1 MLSLLTVLRENNTI
15 PEEAIKEALSTTGN
29 EKMAIHVLLQKG
41 LISSE
46 EIAKA
51 RAKAFNLPYIT
62 LPKDIKIPT
71 ELFDLFS
78 QELVKRL
85 KIFPLSREGNK
96 INVGIVEPEN
106 VEIDSTIDFISV
118 LQNVSIKKTIIS
130 SDDFENLVKK
140 FSEFEVEVKEALK
153 KFGEDRGEKE
163 KEGGEKKQL
172 TEKELQRITEDQPI
186 TRIVDV
192 ILNYGIES
200 GASDIHIEPIEN
212 AVRVRFRL
220 DGKLKAPL
228 FLPKDVLP
236 AVISKIKILSN
247 LRVDETRVPQDGRI
261 HYSFGLNQMI
271 DFRVAV
277 FPTIE
282 GEKVVLRILDP
293 RKGFLA
299 LEELGLLPKSVDDV
313 RIFMKRPF
321 GAMLISGPTG
331 SGKTTTLYSILKE
344 LNKEESNVVTLED
357 PVEYYLSGINQ
368 SQVRPEVGYDFSSG
382 LREIVRQDPNIIMV
396 GEIRDK
402 ETASLL
408 IQAALTGHLVFSTIH
423 TNDSVGIIPRLLD
436 MDIDNFLIPSSL
448 RLMMAQ
454 RLIPKLC
461 QDCKESYDPPAHI
474 KKVLERELTF
484 IAQDSLKRTLLSD
497 PKVSRQ
503 DLYDNIVGKKFDT
516 LMLFKSRG
524 CQECGSLG
532 VKGRIAVYETLTMG
546 PEFEKIVVESP
557 NESILKKEALRQGM
571 ITMRQD
577 AIIKALEGMVGIEGV
592 LMNTTASYM

>member
-1 MLSLLTVLRENNTI
+1 MFSLLTAIRGYKTI
-15 PEEAIKEALSTTGN
+15 PEDAIKEALSTTGN
-29 EKMAIHVLLQKG
+29 ERLAIRVLLQKG
-41 LISSE
+41 FISPE
-46 EIAKA
+46 EIARA
-51 RAKAFNLPYIT
+51 RAKVYDLPFLT
-62 LPKDIKIPT
+62 LPKDIKIPA
-71 ELFDLFS
+71 ELFDLLS

-85 KIFPLSREGNK
+85 KIFPLSREGNEIK
-96 INVGIVEPEN
+96 VGVVEPEN
-106 VEIDSTIDFISV
+106 VEVDSALDFISV
-118 LQNVSIKKTIIS
+118 LQNISIKKIIIS
-130 SDDFENLVKK
+130 SEDFDNAVKRS
-140 FSEFEVEVKEALK
+140 SEFEVEVKEALE
-153 KFGEDRGEKE
+153 KFGEEMGG
-163 KEGGEKKQL
+163 KEGGAKKKYLSEKK
-172 TEKELQRITEDQPI
+172 LQRLTEDQPI

-192 ILNYGIES
+192 ILHYGIES

-228 FLPKDVLP
+228 FLPKNVLS
-236 AVISKIKILSN
+236 AVISKVKILSN
-247 LRVDETRVPQDGRI
+247 LRVDETRIPQDGRI
-261 HYSFGLNQMI
+261 HYAAGSNSI

-293 RKGFLA
+293 KKGFLS
-299 LEELGLLPKSVDDV
+299 LENLGLLPKSVDDV
-313 RIFMKRPF
+313 KLFIKRPF

-344 LNKEESNVVTLED
+344 LNKEETNIITLED

-368 SQVRPEVGYDFSSG
+368 SQVRPEIGYDFASG
-382 LREIVRQDPNIIMV
+382 LREIVRQDPNVIMV

-423 TNDSVGIIPRLLD
+423 TNDAVGIIPRLLD
-436 MDIDNFLIPSSL
+436 MDIDNFLIPSAL
-448 RLMMAQ
+448 RLIIAQ

-461 QDCKESYDPPAHI
+461 QNCTEPYDPPPHI
-474 KKVLERELTF
+474 KKILERELTF
-484 IAQDSLKRTLLSD
+484 ITQDSLKRTFLSD
-497 PKVSRQ
+497 SKTTRQ
-503 DLYDNIVGKKFDT
+503 DLYDNIVDKKFDALT
-516 LMLFKSRG
+516 LFKSNG

-532 VKGRIAVYETLTMG
+532 VKGRIAAYETLTIG

-557 NESILKKEALRQGM
+557 SESILKKEALRQGM

-577 AIIKALEGMVGIEGV
+577 AIIKALGGMVGIEGV
-592 LMNTTASYM
+592 LMNTTTSYM